1 MTLFQILKLKNQK
14 NKTVEALFKSYARG
28 MYNICLRMTGN
39 KHDAE
44 DILQEAFYLAF
55 VNFNKLKKI
64 ESFGAWL
71 KKIVVN
77 KCISFLRKQ
86 IHFVEI
92 ESTNQE
98 LSENDED
105 WMQELSMAE
114 INHEIQQ
121 LPDGCRIVFNL
132 FLLENYSHKQIAELL
147 GISESTSKSQY
158 HRAKSIL
165 RTQLK
170 KKLRYGE
177 V

>member
-1 MTLFQILKLKNQK
+1 
-14 NKTVEALFKSYARG
+14 

-39 KHDAE
+39 KQDAE

-55 VNFNKLKKI
+55 VNMNKLKKM

-77 KCISFLRKQ
+77 QCILFLRKQ
-86 IHFVEI
+86 IHFIDVE
-92 ESTNQE
+92 TAKQE
-98 LSENDED
+98 TDNETDDWLSEI
-105 WMQELSMAE
+105 SME
-114 INHEIQQ
+114 TINKEIQN
-121 LPDGCRIVFNL
+121 LPDGCRVVFNL
-132 FLLENYSHKQIAELL
+132 YLLENYSHKQIAEMM

-158 HRAKSIL
+158 HRAKNIL

-170 KKLRYGE
+170 KKLQYGE

>member
-1 MTLFQILKLKNQK
+1 MKNQG
-14 NKTVEALFKSYARG
+14 NKSLEALFKSYARG

-39 KHDAE
+39 KQDAE

-55 VNFNKLKKI
+55 VNMNKLKKI

-86 IHFVEI
+86 IHFVDIDSTYQEI
-92 ESTNQE
+92 
-98 LSENDED
+98 SEKDED
-105 WMQELSMAE
+105 WMNELSMKD
-114 INHEIQQ
+114 INQEIQQ
-121 LPDGCRIVFNL
+121 LPDGSRVVFNL
-132 FLLENYSHKQIAELL
+132 YLLENYSHKQISELL

-170 KKLRYGE
+170 KKLHYGE